1 MVEADQ
7 KPLNE
12 AAFQERLAQI
22 RHDLKTPVG
31 HIMGYSEM
39 IEEEVEEEAEAEGE
53 KKDDGEKEEL

>member
-39 IEEEVEEEAEAEGE
+39 IEEEVE
-53 KKDDGEKEEL
+53 DDLPEVVNDLRSIRSSA